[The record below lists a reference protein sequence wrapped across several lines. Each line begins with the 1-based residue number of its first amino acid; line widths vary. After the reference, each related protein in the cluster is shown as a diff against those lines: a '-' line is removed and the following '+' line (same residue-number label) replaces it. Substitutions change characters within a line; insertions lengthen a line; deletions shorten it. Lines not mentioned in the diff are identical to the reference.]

1 VQCTDAVRLDADEA
15 GEVTKTIATNSSATD
30 EVSTGTIGFLGVPET
45 STEAEEMFDEDIA
58 ELGYVMNVS
67 RLWAYQPATVAGLF
81 ALLQQANSVDRLSL
95 RQRAILVTACAS
107 AFGDSYCALA
117 WGSKLAKASDA
128 QTAHR
133 VLAGADDGL
142 STSERAMAGWARK
155 IARDPN
161 ATTALDVQHLRAAGF
176 SDSEIFTITVFVSLR
191 LAFSTVN
198 DALGLRP
205 DAALR
210 STAPASVRGAVTFG
224 RPIEEQVQP

>member
-1 VQCTDAVRLDADEA
+1 
-15 GEVTKTIATNSSATD
+15 
-30 EVSTGTIGFLGVPET
+30 
-45 STEAEEMFDEDIA
+45 MFDEDIA